1 MITTLKDFILRVAE
15 LNDVHDAYDV
25 FEEECSNALR
35 DYIYSLAIPDSSEPF
50 RSAMISMG
58 FDNY

>member
-1 MITTLKDFILRVAE
+1 MITTLKGFILRVAE
-15 LNDVHDAYDV
+15 LDDVHDAYYV
-25 FEEECSNALR
+25 FEEECSDQLR